1 MDRLT
6 GRFRWRAAELCLHG
20 SLITSRGTSSS
31 FPLAN
36 HSHLLASQSVF
47 GISQDPPMC
56 VHASVL
62 AKVDPIDQ
70 ASR

>member
-1 MDRLT
+1 MDTLPLWQ
-6 GRFRWRAAELCLHG
+6 FELFLWG
-20 SLITSRGTSSS
+20 ISSS